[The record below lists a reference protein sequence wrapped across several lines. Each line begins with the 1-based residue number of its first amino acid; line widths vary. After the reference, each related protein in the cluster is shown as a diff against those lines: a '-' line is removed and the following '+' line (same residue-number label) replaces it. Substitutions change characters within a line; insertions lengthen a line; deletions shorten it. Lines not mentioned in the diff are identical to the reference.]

1 MGIFDT
7 LFGNKSKKSNPE
19 NSRLLE
25 LLNIYEK
32 KQGKADSYKNVLLEL
47 MNGNS
52 FLLLPSENDNKLTE
66 NWSTSKKDTSLNLT
80 CVFILDGLKVLGAFT
95 DEESLLSWAKKPT
108 AYTALESKAVLE
120 LCEKEL
126 IERIVIN
133 SDLPTMFVLER
144 DRENIETLTIEQE
157 TKVQVGSPNR
167 PLEKS
172 IIQKLIQNFQRIDV
186 ISEVYQYGQ
195 TRNDEFSIVL
205 GIKLSTNSENAKTA
219 TINAVQNALKDE
231 NINQLLELFFI
242 EDKGWYQTIKN
253 IEDSFVYKK

>member
-1 MGIFDT
+1 M
-7 LFGNKSKKSNPE
+7 
-19 NSRLLE
+19 
-25 LLNIYEK
+25 
-32 KQGKADSYKNVLLEL
+32 
-47 MNGNS
+47 
-52 FLLLPSENDNKLTE
+52 
-66 NWSTSKKDTSLNLT
+66 
-80 CVFILDGLKVLGAFT
+80 DGLKVLGAFT